1 MPSDE
6 ITVFYRAGET
16 LSRIIQEYY
25 DFIFATIK
33 EQIKSFATTPL
44 IADGVETI
52 ATDDAKVGL

>member
-16 LSRIIQEYY
+16 LSRIIHEFH

-33 EQIKSFATTPL
+33 QPMKSFATTAL
-44 IADGVETI
+44 TVNGVETI